1 LIASGRKFVGV
12 SYQDEMEVSMKK
24 RYVVL
29 AGVAALPI
37 TLALAQGTKT
47 VSILGAFG
55 GEEAKV
61 FQSVINVF
69 EAKNP
74 GIKINYASSADFNTV
89 LNVRVQSGDYPDIT
103 ALPQPGVMKDLA
115 AKGVLAP
122 VAATTLSAI
131 QKNYAPAWADLG
143 RAADGKVYGVF
154 HRVNVK
160 GLVFYNKPAFEAA
173 GYKVPKTWVELMAL
187 TKQMESSKAAPWCVG
202 MESGGA
208 TGWVATDWIENIM
221 LRTQPVGVYDKWI
234 PGTVNFASPEVKNAF
249 NILDSIWGNPKQVY
263 GGRANIAATNFIPAA
278 QGLFTNPSQCWLHMQ
293 GSFAT
298 AFFQDAIQKN
308 LDANVGVF
316 VLPMIN
322 TKLPQ
327 TALVGGDQFV
337 MFKGKNRPEVQ
348 KFMSFLATGA
358 SADPWS
364 KQGGGLF
371 PHKDQNLSSY
381 KTKLERDFA
390 SIILSAKAARFDASD
405 AMPSAVNQA
414 FWKGTTDWVTG
425 ADLDT
430 VLKQIDAAY
439 R

>member
-1 LIASGRKFVGV
+1 
-12 SYQDEMEVSMKK
+12 MKK
-24 RYVVL
+24 RYVLL
-29 AGVAALPI
+29 AGLAALPL

-47 VSILGAFG
+47 ISILGAFG
-55 GEEAKV
+55 GEEAKT
-61 FQSVINVF
+61 FQAVINAF

-74 GIKINYASSADFNTV
+74 GVKVNYASSADFNTV

-115 AKGVLAP
+115 ARGVLAP
-122 VAATTLSAI
+122 VNGLTLNQI
-131 QKNYAPAWADLG
+131 RNNYAPAWAELG
-143 RAADGKVYGVF
+143 RAADKKIYGVF

-187 TKQMESSKAAPWCVG
+187 TKAMESSKASPWCVG

-221 LRTQPVGVYDKWI
+221 LRTQPASVYDQWI
-234 PGTVNFASPEVKNAF
+234 TNDVKFSSAAVKNAF
-249 NILDSIWGNPKQVY
+249 QVVDSIWSNPKQVY
-263 GGRANIAATNFIPAA
+263 GGRANIAATNFIPSA

-298 AFFQDAIQKN
+298 AFMQDSIQKN
-308 LDANVGVF
+308 LDSNVGVF

-337 MFKGKNRPEVQ
+337 MFKGKNRPEVE

-358 SADPWS
+358 SADPWI

-371 PHKDQNLSSY
+371 PHKDQNLSLY
-381 KTKLERDFA
+381 PTKLEGDFA
-390 SIILSAKAARFDASD
+390 RVILSAKAARFDASD

-425 ADLDT
+425 ASLDS
-430 VLKQIDAAY
+430 VLSSIDAAY
-439 R
+439 RK

>member
-1 LIASGRKFVGV
+1 MF
-12 SYQDEMEVSMKK
+12 K
-24 RYVVL
+24 RYALL
-29 AGVAALPI
+29 AGAAALPF

-47 VSILGAFG
+47 VNILGAFG
-55 GEEAKV
+55 GGEAKT
-61 FQSVINVF
+61 FQAVIDAF

-74 GIKINYASSADFNTV
+74 GIKVNYATSPDFNTV
-89 LNVRVQSGDYPDIT
+89 LNVRVQSGDYPDIA
-103 ALPQPGVMKDLA
+103 ALPQPGVVRDYA
-115 AKGVLAP
+115 AQGVLAP
-122 VAATTLSAI
+122 VSGTTLNLI
-131 QKNYAPAWADLG
+131 QKNYSRAWAQLG
-143 RAADGKVYGVF
+143 KGNDGKVYGVF

-173 GYKVPKTWVELMAL
+173 GYKIPKTWVELNAL
-187 TKQMESSKAAPWCVG
+187 TKEMEASKAAPWCVG

-208 TGWVATDWIENIM
+208 TGWVATDWLENIM
-221 LRTQPVGVYDKWI
+221 LRTQPTAIYDQWI
-234 PGTVNFASPEVKNAF
+234 TGKVNFDSEQVRNAF
-249 NILDSIWGNPKQVY
+249 KIVDGIWNNPKAVY
-263 GGRANIAATNFIPAA
+263 GGRQAIAATSFLDSAK
-278 QGLFTNPSQCWLHMQ
+278 GLFSNPTQCWLHMQ

-298 AFFQDAIQKN
+298 AFMQDAIQKN

-327 TALVGGDQFV
+327 TLEVGGDQFV

-358 SADPWS
+358 SADPWI

-371 PHKDQNLSSY
+371 PHKDQNVDLY
-381 KTKLERDFA
+381 PTKLEGNFA
-390 SIILSAKAARFDASD
+390 KIILSAKAARFDASD

-425 ADLDT
+425 TALDQ
-430 VLKQIDAAY
+430 VLKDIDAAY
-439 R
+439 KK

>member
-1 LIASGRKFVGV
+1 
-12 SYQDEMEVSMKK
+12 MKK
-24 RYVVL
+24 RYMVL
-29 AGVAALPI
+29 AGMAVLPL

-47 VSILGAFG
+47 ISILGAFG
-55 GEEAKV
+55 GEEAKT
-61 FQSVINVF
+61 FQAVINAF

-74 GIKINYASSADFNTV
+74 GIKVNYASSADFNTV

-115 AKGVLAP
+115 ARGVLAP
-122 VAATTLSAI
+122 VNGITLAQI
-131 QKNYAPAWADLG
+131 KKNYAPAWGELG
-143 RAADGKVYGVF
+143 RANDKKIYGVF

-173 GYKVPKTWVELMAL
+173 GYKVPKTWVELQAM
-187 TKQMESSKAAPWCVG
+187 TKAMESSKASPWCVG

-221 LRTQPVGVYDKWI
+221 LRTQPASVYDQWI
-234 PGTVNFASPEVKNAF
+234 TNDVKFSSAAVKNAF
-249 NILDSIWGNPKQVY
+249 QVVDSIWSNPKAVY
-263 GGRANIAATNFIPAA
+263 GGRANIAATNFIPSA
-278 QGLFTNPSQCWLHMQ
+278 QGLFSNPSQCWLHMQ

-298 AFFQDAIQKN
+298 AFMQDSIQKN

-337 MFKGKNRPEVQ
+337 MFKGKNRPEVE
-348 KFMSFLATGA
+348 KFMAFLATGA
-358 SADPWS
+358 SADPWI
-364 KQGGGLF
+364 KAGGGLF
-371 PHKDQNLSSY
+371 PHKDQTLKLY
-381 KTKLERDFA
+381 PTKLESAFA
-390 SIILSAKAARFDASD
+390 SIILEAKAARFDASD

-425 ADLDT
+425 TPLDT
-430 VLKQIDAAY
+430 VLQNIDAAY
-439 R
+439 RK

>member
-1 LIASGRKFVGV
+1 
-12 SYQDEMEVSMKK
+12 MKK
-24 RYVVL
+24 RYVLL
-29 AGVAALPI
+29 AGLAALPL

-47 VSILGAFG
+47 ISILGAFG
-55 GEEAKV
+55 GEEAKT
-61 FQSVINVF
+61 FQAVINAF

-74 GIKINYASSADFNTV
+74 GVKVNYASSADFNTV

-115 AKGVLAP
+115 ARGVLAP
-122 VAATTLSAI
+122 VNGLTLNQI
-131 QKNYAPAWADLG
+131 KNNYAPAWAELG
-143 RAADGKVYGVF
+143 RAADKKIYGVF

-187 TKQMESSKAAPWCVG
+187 TKAMESSKASPWCVG

-221 LRTQPVGVYDKWI
+221 LRTQPASVYDQWI
-234 PGTVNFASPEVKNAF
+234 TNDVKFSSAAVKNAF
-249 NILDSIWGNPKQVY
+249 QVVDSIWSNPKQVY
-263 GGRANIAATNFIPAA
+263 GGRANIAATNFIPSA

-298 AFFQDAIQKN
+298 AFMQDSIQKN
-308 LDANVGVF
+308 LDSNVGVF

-337 MFKGKNRPEVQ
+337 MFKGKNRPEVE

-358 SADPWS
+358 SADPWI

-371 PHKDQNLSSY
+371 PHKDQNLSLY
-381 KTKLERDFA
+381 PTKLEGDFA
-390 SIILSAKAARFDASD
+390 RVILSAKAARFDASD

-425 ADLDT
+425 ASLDS
-430 VLKQIDAAY
+430 VLSSIDAAY
-439 R
+439 RK

>member
-1 LIASGRKFVGV
+1 MF
-12 SYQDEMEVSMKK
+12 K
-24 RYVVL
+24 RYALL
-29 AGVAALPI
+29 AGAAALPF

-47 VSILGAFG
+47 VNILGAFG
-55 GEEAKV
+55 GGEAKT
-61 FQSVINVF
+61 FQAVIDAF

-74 GIKINYASSADFNTV
+74 GIKVNYSTSPDFNTI
-89 LNVRVQSGDYPDIT
+89 LNVRVQSGDYPDIA
-103 ALPQPGVMKDLA
+103 ALPQPGVVRDYA
-115 AKGVLAP
+115 QQGVLAP
-122 VAATTLSAI
+122 VSAATLNLI
-131 QKNYAPAWADLG
+131 QKNYSSAWAQLG
-143 RAADGKVYGVF
+143 KGSDGKVYGVF

-173 GYKVPKTWVELMAL
+173 GYKVPKTWVELNAL
-187 TKQMESSKAAPWCVG
+187 TKEMEASKAAPWCVG

-208 TGWVATDWIENIM
+208 TGWVATDWLENIM
-221 LRTQPVGVYDKWI
+221 LRTQPTAVYDQWI
-234 PGTVNFASPEVKNAF
+234 TGKVNFDSEQVRNAF
-249 NILDSIWGNPKQVY
+249 KIVDGIWNNPKAVY
-263 GGRANIAATNFIPAA
+263 GGRQAIAATSFLDSAK
-278 QGLFTNPSQCWLHMQ
+278 GLFSNPTQCWLHMQ

-298 AFFQDAIQKN
+298 AFMQEAIQKN

-327 TALVGGDQFV
+327 TLEVGGDQFV

-358 SADPWS
+358 SADPWI

-371 PHKDQNLSSY
+371 PHKDQNVDLY
-381 KTKLERDFA
+381 PTKLEGNFA
-390 SIILSAKAARFDASD
+390 KIILSAKAARFDASD

-425 ADLDT
+425 TALDQ
-430 VLKQIDAAY
+430 VLKDIDAAY
-439 R
+439 KK

>member
-1 LIASGRKFVGV
+1 V
-12 SYQDEMEVSMKK
+12 KK
-24 RYVVL
+24 RYMLFAGMAVL
-29 AGVAALPI
+29 PL

-55 GEEAKV
+55 GEEAKT
-61 FQSVINVF
+61 FQAVINAF

-74 GIKINYASSADFNTV
+74 GIKVNYASSADFNTV

-115 AKGVLAP
+115 AQGVLAP
-122 VAATTLSAI
+122 VNGLTLAQI
-131 QKNYAPAWADLG
+131 KKNYAPAWGDLARG
-143 RAADGKVYGVF
+143 DDKKIYGVF

-173 GYKVPKTWVELMAL
+173 GYKVPKTWVELMAM
-187 TKQMESSKAAPWCVG
+187 TKAMESSKASPWCVG

-208 TGWVATDWIENIM
+208 TGWVATDWLENIM

-234 PGTVNFASPEVKNAF
+234 TGEVNFSSPQVKNAF
-249 NILDSIWGNPKQVY
+249 NIVDSIWSNPKQIY
-263 GGRANIAATNFIPAA
+263 GGRANIAATNFIPSA
-278 QGLFTNPSQCWLHMQ
+278 QGLFTSPQQCWLHMQ

-298 AFFQDAIQKN
+298 AFMQDSIQKN

-327 TALVGGDQFV
+327 TLEVGGDQFV
-337 MFKGKNRPEVQ
+337 MFKGKNRPEVE

-358 SADPWS
+358 SADPWI

-371 PHKDQNLSSY
+371 PHKDQNTKLY
-381 KTKLERDFA
+381 PTKLESDFA
-390 SIILSAKAARFDASD
+390 NIILTAKAARFDASD

-425 ADLDT
+425 TPLDT
-430 VLKQIDAAY
+430 VLKNIDAAY
-439 R
+439 RK